1 MTLADKFRERFGV
14 QFKEGE
20 PLARHLNIRIGGPAK
35 WFVEARNTQDLI
47 DAVNMA
53 QDFAVEYFILGGG
66 SNTLVSDSGFQGLV
80 IKAANRALRIEGNR
94 VFAEAGVISAAAAR
108 ASADAGLRGF
118 EWAISLP
125 GTLGG
130 AVRGNA
136 GCFGGEMRDSIETVR
151 VLRRGEILTLS
162 NTDLHFAYRYSL
174 LKESGNDDVVLDV
187 VLTLEQG
194 SRDEALAQIDKNLQG
209 RKASQPLG
217 ASSAGCMFK
226 NFEWTDHAQVA
237 QLEKLHEIPQEFL
250 DRHRIPA
257 GWIIDKLG
265 LKGSAVGEA
274 EVSLQHGNFLL
285 NKGHATAE
293 DILTLVTKLKKRVA
307 HETGVEL
314 EEEVMH
320 IGF

>member
-20 PLARHLNIRIGGPAK
+20 PLARHLNMRIGGPAK

-66 SNTLVSDSGFQGLV
+66 SNTLVADSGFQGLV
-80 IKAANRALRIEGNR
+80 IKAANRTLRIEGDR

-108 ASADAGLRGF
+108 SSADAGLRGF

-125 GTLGG
+125 GTIGG

-136 GCFGGEMRDSIETVR
+136 GCFGGEMRDSIASVR
-151 VLRRGEILTLS
+151 VLRRKEILTLS
-162 NTDLHFAYRYSL
+162 NEDLHFSYRHSL
-174 LKESGNDDVVLDV
+174 LKEHGNDDVVLDV
-187 VLTLEQG
+187 VLKLEQG
-194 SRDEALAQIDKNLQG
+194 KRDEALAQIDKNLQG

-237 QLEKLHEIPQEFL
+237 QLEKLYEIPKEYL
-250 DRHRIPA
+250 DRQRIPA

-265 LKGSAVGEA
+265 LKGKAVGDA

-293 DILTLVTKLKKRVA
+293 DILTLVTKLKKHIASVS
-307 HETGVEL
+307 GVL
-314 EEEVMH
+314 L
-320 IGF
+320 